1 MTYRVFHGD
10 ALAMSSGER
19 HLDDGVQVERFSTE
33 HEALNRAR
41 QLIEEDETTAVAI
54 CDTDGNQLAGVR
66 LQLKLGYFCD

>member
-10 ALAMSSGER
+10 ALAISSGER
-19 HLDDGVQVERFSTE
+19 HLDDRVQVERFSTE

-41 QLIEEDETTAVAI
+41 QLLEEDETTAVAI

-66 LQLKLGYFCD
+66 LQLKLGHYTD